1 MNKAILK
8 RNLSFSV
15 GSNAISLL
23 VSALMIFILPKIMLP
38 DDYGGW
44 QLYLFYFYYTGFF
57 HFGWLDGMYLR
68 YGGSNYEDLN
78 KTLYGTQIAC
88 LIGLESL
95 LAICIIIGT
104 YIYITEPNLKFVLTA
119 VSITGTLNVLRSFYT
134 FVLQMTNRISEYA
147 KITVVERI
155 LFAFAICTFAISGLT
170 YFEQLVYL
178 DVLVKIIALSYAVWV
193 CRDLF
198 QGLCSVAAVFSE
210 IKSNILV
217 GVNLMFANIASMLIV
232 GILRF
237 SVSRQWSLAVFGE
250 ISLTLALSS
259 LLMVFINAISIVLF
273 PALRTVDKAR
283 LADLYMK
290 GRNLLMPILLAGL
303 ILYFPLSVVLKMWL
317 PKYVDSIS
325 WMAILFPACVY
336 ECKMQMLINTY
347 LKCLRQERLMLNV
360 NLAAVFASA
369 VLALITAYWL
379 HNLTLIVLAMVTVF
393 AIRSSVAEY
402 CLSKILKVDVGKDL
416 LVESLMVV
424 LFIVCSW
431 AIGDALGALL
441 YSFIGGMYCWLN
453 RDRIKHA
460 YECIV
465 CKSNKKTYER

>member
-8 RNLSFSV
+8 RNLSFAV

-23 VSALMIFILPKIMLP
+23 VSALMIFILPKIMSP

-68 YGGSNYEDLN
+68 YGGSNYEDLDKN
-78 KTLYGTQIAC
+78 LYCTQLAC
-88 LIGLESL
+88 LTGLESFF
-95 LAICIIIGT
+95 AICMIIVT
-104 YIYITEPNLKFVLTA
+104 YIYITEPNLKFVLIA
-119 VSITGTLNVLRSFYT
+119 VSITGMLTVLRSFYT

-147 KITVVERI
+147 KITVFERI
-155 LFAFAICTFAISGLT
+155 LFAFAICTFTISGLT

-178 DVLVKIIALSYAVWV
+178 DILVKIIALSYAVWV

-198 QGLCSVAAVFSE
+198 QGLCSIAVVFSE
-210 IKSNILV
+210 IKSNVLV
-217 GVNLMFANIASMLIV
+217 GLNLMFANIASMLIV

-259 LLMVFINAISIVLF
+259 LLMVFINAISLVLF
-273 PALRTVDKAR
+273 PVLRTVEKAL

-303 ILYFPLSVVLKMWL
+303 ILYFPLSAVLKMWL
-317 PKYVDSIS
+317 PKYVDSSS

-336 ECKMQMLINTY
+336 ECKMQMLVNTY

-360 NLAAVFASA
+360 NLAAVFASV

-379 HNLTLIVLAMVTVF
+379 HNLLLVVFAMVAVF
-393 AIRSSVAEY
+393 AIRSSIAEY
-402 CLSKILKVDVGKDL
+402 CLSKIIRVNITK
-416 LVESLMVV
+416 SLIIETFMVIV
-424 LFIVCSW
+424 FIICAWGVNDG
-431 AIGDALGALL
+431 IGAVL
-441 YSFIGGMYCWLN
+441 YSFVVGIYYWLN
-453 RDRIKHA
+453 KDYINFVYTRSK
-460 YECIV
+460 
-465 CKSNKKTYER
+465 